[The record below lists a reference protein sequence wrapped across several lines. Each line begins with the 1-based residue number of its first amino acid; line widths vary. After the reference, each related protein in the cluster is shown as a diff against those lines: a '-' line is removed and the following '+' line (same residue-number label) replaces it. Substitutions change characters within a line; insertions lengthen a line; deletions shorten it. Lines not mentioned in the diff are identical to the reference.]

1 LRYRLFSAVELP
13 PALREQLA
21 EVQARFQAGVP
32 RGSVRWVRPASI
44 HVTLKFYGSVKADKV
59 PAIEAGLER
68 AARQVPPIQLS
79 VQGLGV
85 FPRPAKPQVIWV
97 GLQGDLG
104 PLQQLAAA
112 VEAEATAL
120 GFPAE
125 TRPFT
130 PHLTLGRVQSGLR
143 PEALK
148 QLLNFLQ
155 QADVQALGDFRPET
169 LNLMRSELRPT
180 GSVYERLFS
189 VPLALKENTSGS
201 N

>member
-1 LRYRLFSAVELP
+1 LELP
-13 PALREQLA
+13 PALQEQLT
-21 EVQARFQAGVP
+21 EVQAWFKDGVP
-32 RGSVRWVRPASI
+32 SGSVRWVRPAGI
-44 HVTLKFYGSVKADKV
+44 HVTLKFYGSVKADLV

-68 AARQVPPIQLS
+68 AAQSAQPIQLT

-97 GLQGDLG
+97 GLQGDLA
-104 PLQQLAAA
+104 PLRQLAAA

-130 PHLTLGRVQSGLR
+130 PHLTLGRVRVGLR
-143 PEALK
+143 AEDLR
-148 QLLNFLQ
+148 QLLSFLE
-155 QADVQALGDFRPET
+155 QADVRALGDFQPET
-169 LNLMRSELRPT
+169 LNLMASELRPT